1 MMDKRP
7 AGIFILVRLLN
18 QLNKGVFSL
27 GERAFMHR
35 ALYTINNNSRID
47 IFRSTGRCVPLL
59 FMPDGGFWPGTCR
72 I

>member
-18 QLNKGVFSL
+18 QLNRGKFL
-27 GERAFMHR
+27 LDERAFMHR
-35 ALYTINNNSRID
+35 ALYMINNNSRID
-47 IFRSTGRCVPLL
+47 VLRSTGRCMPLF
-59 FMPDGGFWPGTCR
+59 FMPDGEVGAGTCR

>member
-7 AGIFILVRLLN
+7 AGIFILGRLLN
-18 QLNKGVFSL
+18 QLNRGVLSL

-47 IFRSTGRCVPLL
+47 ILHSTGRCVPLL
-59 FMPDGGFWPGTCR
+59 FMPDGDVWSGTCR

>member
-7 AGIFILVRLLN
+7 ADIFILGRLLK
-18 QLNKGVFSL
+18 QLNRGVFSL

-47 IFRSTGRCVPLL
+47 ILRSTGRCVPLL
-59 FMPDGGFWPGTCR
+59 FMPDGEVWSGICR